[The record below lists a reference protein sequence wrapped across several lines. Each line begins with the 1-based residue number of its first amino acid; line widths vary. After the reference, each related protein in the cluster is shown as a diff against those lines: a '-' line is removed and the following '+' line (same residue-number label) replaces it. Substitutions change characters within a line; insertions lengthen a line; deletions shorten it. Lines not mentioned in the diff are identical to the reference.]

1 MANEMYTTAEENL
14 IKKAD
19 LASAREI
26 DFVSSFGYSV
36 KKLMELLGV
45 MRLIP
50 KSEGTLL
57 KRHTVQGGLS
67 TETVGEGEVI
77 PLSKYTTVD
86 TPVGEITLKKWRKS
100 TSAEAIIDKGYNQA
114 VIETNTK
121 MRQDVQKEIRADII
135 SSLTISGQPTAKGKG
150 LQKALADAWGKLQNI
165 FEDDTVE
172 LVFFMNALD
181 LAEYLGKAQI
191 TVQTAFGLQYIEN
204 FLGLGTVILNSGIT
218 QGTFYATAKSNMV
231 GYYINVGGGDLA
243 DVFDLYTDET
253 GFIGVSE
260 YPDKD
265 RATCNNL
272 VMSGIKIFADMEAGV
287 VAGTIEAETAG
298 TDPLA

>member
-1 MANEMYTTAEENL
+1 MANEVYSTAETNL
-14 IKKAD
+14 IKQTD
-19 LASAREI
+19 LATAREI
-26 DFVSSFGYSV
+26 EFVSSFGYSV

-50 KSEGTLL
+50 KAEGTLL
-57 KRHTVQGGLS
+57 KRHTVTGTLADGK
-67 TETVGEGEVI
+67 VAEGEII
-77 PLSKYTTVD
+77 PLSKYQTVD
-86 TPVGEITLKKWRKS
+86 TPVGEITLNKWRKS

-114 VIETNTK
+114 VLETNEK
-121 MRQDVQKEIRADII
+121 MKQDVQKGIRADII
-135 SSLTISGQPTAKGKG
+135 SSLTISGQPTATGEG
-150 LQKALADAWGKLQNI
+150 LQAALADAWGKLQNI

-181 LAEYLGKAQI
+181 LADYLGKAQI

-218 QGTFYATAKSNMV
+218 KGKFFATAKSNMV
-231 GYYINVGGGDLA
+231 GYYINVNGGDVA
-243 DVFDLYTDET
+243 DVFDLTTDET
-253 GFIGVSE
+253 GFIGMSE

-272 VMSGIKIFADMEAGV
+272 VMAGIKIFADNTAGV
-287 VAGTIEAETAG
+287 IAGTITS
-298 TDPLA
+298 PLS

>member
-1 MANEMYTTAEENL
+1 MANEVYSTAETNL
-14 IKKAD
+14 IKKTD
-19 LASAREI
+19 LATAREI
-26 DFVSSFGYSV
+26 EFVSSFGYSV

-50 KSEGTLL
+50 KAEGTLL
-57 KRHTVQGGLS
+57 KRHTVTGTLADGK
-67 TETVGEGEVI
+67 VAEGEII
-77 PLSKYTTVD
+77 PLSKYQTVD
-86 TPVGEITLKKWRKS
+86 TPVGEITLNKWRKS

-114 VIETNTK
+114 VLETNEK
-121 MRQDVQKEIRADII
+121 MKQDVQKGIRADII
-135 SSLTISGQPTAKGKG
+135 SSLTISGQPTATGEG
-150 LQKALADAWGKLQNI
+150 LQPALADAWGKLQNI

-181 LAEYLGKAQI
+181 LADYLGKAQI

-218 QGTFYATAKSNMV
+218 EGKFYATAKSNMV
-231 GYYINVGGGDLA
+231 GYYIDVNGGDVA
-243 DVFDLYTDET
+243 DVFDLTTDET
-253 GFIGVSE
+253 GFIGMSE

-272 VMSGIKIFADMEAGV
+272 VMAGIKIFADNTAGV
-287 VAGTIEAETAG
+287 VAGTITS
-298 TDPLA
+298 PLS

>member
-1 MANEMYTTAEENL
+1 MANEVYLTAETNL
-14 IKKAD
+14 IKKTD
-19 LASAREI
+19 LATAREI
-26 DFVSSFGYSV
+26 EFVSSFGYSV

-50 KSEGTLL
+50 KAEGTLL
-57 KRHTVQGGLS
+57 KRHTVTGTLADGK
-67 TETVGEGEVI
+67 VAEGEII
-77 PLSKYTTVD
+77 PLSKYQTVD
-86 TPVGEITLKKWRKS
+86 TPVGEITLNKWRKS

-114 VIETNTK
+114 VLETNEK
-121 MRQDVQKEIRADII
+121 MKQDVQKGIRADII
-135 SSLTISGQPTAKGKG
+135 SSLTISGQPTATGEG
-150 LQKALADAWGKLQNI
+150 LQAALADAWGKLQNI

-181 LAEYLGKAQI
+181 LADYLGKAQI

-218 QGTFYATAKSNMV
+218 KGKFFATAKSNMV
-231 GYYINVGGGDLA
+231 GYYINVNGGDVA
-243 DVFDLYTDET
+243 DVFDLTTDET
-253 GFIGVSE
+253 GFIGMSE

-272 VMSGIKIFADMEAGV
+272 VMAGIKIFADNTAGV
-287 VAGTIEAETAG
+287 VAGTITS
-298 TDPLA
+298 PLS

>member
-1 MANEMYTTAEENL
+1 MANEVYSTAETNL
-14 IKKAD
+14 IKKTD
-19 LASAREI
+19 LATAREI
-26 DFVSSFGYSV
+26 EFVSSFGYSV

-50 KSEGTLL
+50 KAEGTLL
-57 KRHTVQGGLS
+57 KRHTVTGTLEDGK
-67 TETVGEGEVI
+67 VAEGEII
-77 PLSKYTTVD
+77 PLSKYNTVD
-86 TPVGEITLKKWRKS
+86 TPVGEITLNKWRKS

-114 VIETNTK
+114 VLETNEK
-121 MRQDVQKEIRADII
+121 MKQDVQKGIRADII
-135 SSLTISGQPTAKGKG
+135 SSLTISGQPTATGEG
-150 LQKALADAWGKLQNI
+150 LQAALADAWGKLQNI

-181 LAEYLGKAQI
+181 LADYLGKAQI

-218 QGTFYATAKSNMV
+218 KGKFFATAKSNMV
-231 GYYINVGGGDLA
+231 GYYINVNGGDVA
-243 DVFDLYTDET
+243 DVFDLTTDET
-253 GFIGVSE
+253 GFIGMSE

-272 VMSGIKIFADMEAGV
+272 VMAGIKIFADNTAGV
-287 VAGTIEAETAG
+287 VAGTITS
-298 TDPLA
+298 PLS